1 MKGKKQIA
9 LLMSLCL
16 SIGMLNI
23 TLANVK
29 NNNAGVVTKNV
40 QTLSANKKTKA
51 KKVSKKKK
59 GKTGFRQNVPEF

>member
-40 QTLSANKKTKA
+40 QTLSANKKQRL
-51 KKVSKKKK
+51 KK
-59 GKTGFRQNVPEF
+59 